1 MIFHELS
8 IKIGRFWIIEAIY
21 FIIPV
26 PKIKYSYDH
35 FHAKD
40 KNKCD

>member
-26 PKIKYSYDH
+26 PT
-35 FHAKD
+35 
-40 KNKCD
+40 KN